1 MSKIKKD
8 YKNACMAYIEAFA
21 EKQGLTFDDWADYL
35 EIADFGITDVF
46 SLSDIRFDIDTN
58 QSAGLINDWNE
69 SVLENHKENGYI
81 NYKSWCMGLR
91 YKKEE

>member
-21 EKQGLTFDDWADYL
+21 EKQGFIFDDWADDL
-35 EIADFGITDVF
+35 EIADFGGTDCY
-46 SLSDIRFDIDTN
+46 SMSDIRFDIDTN
-58 QSAGLINDWNE
+58 QPEELIIDWNE
-69 SVLENHKENGYI
+69 SVLENHEENGYI
-81 NYKSWCMGLR
+81 NYKSWCMGAR